1 MRPCSSCHSEQ
12 TEPLDM
18 GLVRRLVSAIGGEPT
33 LRAWLCRTCRHVDL
47 WVDEPAAEGEA
58 VAEAT
63 GDEEDAPAAPAPL
76 PA

>member
-1 MRPCSSCHSEQ
+1 
-12 TEPLDM
+12 M

-33 LRAWLCRTCRHVDL
+33 LRAWLCRACRHVDL

-58 VAEAT
+58 AVEAAD
-63 GDEEDAPAAPAPL
+63 DEQEDAAAPAPL